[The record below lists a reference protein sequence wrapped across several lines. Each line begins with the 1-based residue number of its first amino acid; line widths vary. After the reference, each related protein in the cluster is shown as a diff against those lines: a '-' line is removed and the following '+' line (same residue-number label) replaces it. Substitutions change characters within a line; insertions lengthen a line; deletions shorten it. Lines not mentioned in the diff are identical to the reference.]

1 MCAGDI
7 QDFGGPAGRHWIAA
21 QAGHGQI
28 GYGLIDFLFVQTE
41 VTPISFLQ
49 PARTA
54 ARPHSGVP
62 SADCLGMFLNPTFDE
77 PVEIAESVGIKGPI
91 AEVLV
96 MVRNK
101 FQISVSKVAVKVRD
115 GVT

>member
-1 MCAGDI
+1 
-7 QDFGGPAGRHWIAA
+7 
-21 QAGHGQI
+21 
-28 GYGLIDFLFVQTE
+28 
-41 VTPISFLQ
+41 
-49 PARTA
+49 
-54 ARPHSGVP
+54 
-62 SADCLGMFLNPTFDE
+62 MFLNPTFDE